1 MGEYVSLDMG
11 CTWKFKS
18 SLFNSNELQSLE
30 SFLLLRSV
38 PVFLVGRFMPFK
50 SAHWTFFNIAARVN
64 DAQYA
69 KVSAVM
75 ATVNIVQTLDAWM
88 IVVNIG
94 RKTIMSDLSELVNK
108 GGLIDAFKIKE
119 LEDEYPPMEP
129 IKVADWLIDRGLK
142 TGIRLY
148 GKSELRQIAKHLL
161 IYCGDE

>member
-50 SAHWTFFNIAARVN
+50 SAHWTFLLRRCLWTQKDVNVVARVN
-64 DAQYA
+64 GTQYA

-75 ATVNIVQTLDAWM
+75 ETVNITQTLDSLM
-88 IVVNIG
+88 IAANAG
-94 RKTIMSDLSELVNK
+94 RT
-108 GGLIDAFKIKE
+108 
-119 LEDEYPPMEP
+119 
-129 IKVADWLIDRGLK
+129 
-142 TGIRLY
+142 
-148 GKSELRQIAKHLL
+148 
-161 IYCGDE
+161 